1 MYLDRETYERAGLVG
16 NPHGAMGGRGSKP
29 RWSKLHEQDWNL
41 IELTYCEVVEY
52 DLRSP
57 SALHGKKGFDRLV
70 FACKNALNAP
80 TTWLFCNLSESM
92 HSSYISN
99 LQSGY

>member
-1 MYLDRETYERAGLVG
+1 MNALVSWENPMAPRVQEDRNLDGV
-16 NPHGAMGGRGSKP
+16 S
-29 RWSKLHEQDWNL
+29 SHEEDWDV
-41 IELTYCEVVEY
+41 IELIYCEVVEY

-70 FACKNALNAP
+70 YACKNALNAS
-80 TTWLFCNLSESM
+80 TTWLFCNLSKSI

-99 LQSGY
+99 QQSGY